1 MTGVAEQLD
10 ELRIAIGEVD
20 VLATL
25 TTAAYDSAEW
35 SEPDPAVVERIAS
48 LLSRISKSATAARA
62 ALHRRHGAVAGA
74 QPASADERWDGG
86 GTAPGEGAD
95 PSDQD
100 ADIVRRIRE
109 RCPDSRF
116 DGGSDAELIQ
126 LFKRNKQVLSRTDDD
141 VIAAMTHQK

>member
-1 MTGVAEQLD
+1 MN
-10 ELRIAIGEVD
+10 

-25 TTAAYDSAEW
+25 TTAAYDSADW
-35 SEPDPAVVERIAS
+35 SEPDPAVVDEIAS
-48 LLSRISKSATAARA
+48 LLSRISKSATAAMT
-62 ALHRRHGAVAGA
+62 ALYRLHGAVADA
-74 QPASADERWDGG
+74 QPAPAGGRCDGE
-86 GTAPGEGAD
+86 GTVPGEGAA
-95 PSDQD
+95 PAQD

-109 RCPDSRF
+109 RCPDGRF